1 MNLDQTIQKISTKIT
16 QIDLLA
22 RDCNDKNISTSSFP
36 ILFKL
41 VSNLKEIIQSC
52 NKSFDFLNNS
62 IIQED
67 FQKVLDIIDTISGS
81 IIYYLTFITS
91 NSNIDD
97 QKILNNISDLYKCI
111 RIYFSSFQQ
120 IIDRYSQSES
130 SENLYNFH

>member
-97 QKILNNISDLYKCI
+97 QKILNNISDLYECI

>member
-67 FQKVLDIIDTISGS
+67 FQKVLDIIDTISDS
-81 IIYYLTFITS
+81 IIYYLKFIIS

-97 QKILNNISDLYKCI
+97 QKILNNISDLYECI
-111 RIYFSSFQQ
+111 
-120 IIDRYSQSES
+120 
-130 SENLYNFH
+130 